1 MKITKETNRPEPY
14 FVQLGER
21 SFWFTFEP
29 LKNNINGH
37 PRRSVKVIYKTEPSG
52 RLWARSFVVVLN
64 YESESDAA
72 LEIAKKIT
80 NDIERK
86 KAQ

>member
-1 MKITKETNRPEPY
+1 MVITKEHNRPEPY
-14 FVQLGER
+14 FVQVGER
-21 SFWFTFEP
+21 CFWFTFEP

-52 RLWARSFVVVLN
+52 RYWARSFVIVLY

-72 LEIAKKIT
+72 LELAYKIV

-86 KAQ
+86 